1 MGVHMTKRSEA
12 VKDVYEAIFRLLDIY
27 KDEID
32 ATTAIGMLELIKHEI
47 SINQSFPAL
56 KELILGTR
64 ETND

>member
-1 MGVHMTKRSEA
+1 
-12 VKDVYEAIFRLLDIY
+12 
-27 KDEID
+27 
-32 ATTAIGMLELIKHEI
+32 MLELIKHEI